1 MRDKKKKLA
10 LLRKR
15 LEEYDCL
22 TLEQGWSDNR
32 YCVIYNGDFLYPPC
46 VLQARERIVIY
57 DLKERKFYNSDKFNP
72 VDFGKVK
79 KIINEIWK

>member
-10 LLRKR
+10 RLRKR

-22 TLEQGWSDNR
+22 TLEQGWIDNR
-32 YCVIYNGDFLYPPC
+32 YCVIYHDGFLYPPQ
-46 VLQARERIVIY
+46 VLQVSERIIIY
-57 DLKERKFYNSDKFNP
+57 DLKERKFYNSDQFNL